1 MLQQAG
7 DWRGA
12 DSVWR
17 GIVADLAGQHRRD
30 SLYATI
36 LGNLGTAESQLGLL
50 REGEER
56 QRAGVAIWRSIPGDH
71 SLSLVH
77 ALNNLGVSLGRQQR
91 WAAAESLHRE
101 AYGIARAR
109 LGRGHAVTVA
119 ALNGLAG
126 ALDLQDRLAE
136 ADTAYREVL
145 EIRRELLGSEH
156 PEYLFTLFNYAA
168 FLLVQ
173 DRCVEAVTH
182 AREVLEHRGTTLAE
196 SHPGVASSRQTVGR
210 CLDRLPGGDRDEAGR
225 ALLES
230 LQLRRKYLPRRTGW
244 FASPKASTASISA
257 SSDGSGRPS
266 HSSSVRTGGWST
278 NSAPMR
284 RAHARPRPDWP
295 RYVSKPRW
303 RGVRW
308 GASCGRDR
316 RRGGSA
322 PSRESC
328 PALWPRPGAGARRAS
343 AAPVRRIGAPCSA

>member
-1 MLQQAG
+1 VLQQAG

-230 LQLRRKYLPRRTGW
+230 LQLRRKYLPPTHWLVRVSESVYGEHL
-244 FASPKASTASISA
+244 
-257 SSDGSGRPS
+257 GLVGRFREAEPLLVGA
-266 HSSSVRTGGWST
+266 HRCLVDQFGAD
-278 NSAPMR
+278 AP
-284 RAHARPRPDWP
+284 RAREAAARLAAFRQ
-295 RYVSKPRW
+295 R
-303 RGVRW
+303 
-308 GASCGRDR
+308 A
-316 RRGGSA
+316 A
-322 PSRESC
+322 M
-328 PALWPRPGAGARRAS
+328 ARR
-343 AAPVRRIGAPCSA
+343 